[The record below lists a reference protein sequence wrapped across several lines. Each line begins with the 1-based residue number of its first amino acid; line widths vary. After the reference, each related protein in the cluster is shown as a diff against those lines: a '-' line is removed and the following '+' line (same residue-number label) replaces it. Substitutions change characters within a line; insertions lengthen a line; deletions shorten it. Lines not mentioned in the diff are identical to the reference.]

1 MIPAKLAH
9 FGFLALPD
17 YSMIALANAIEACR
31 MANRCV
37 GRAVYRWTLFGLD
50 ERPVRAS
57 NGLTMAPA
65 LALDRAHAPDLL
77 FVCGGVDVRS
87 AVSRGLRAT
96 LRRAA
101 RNGTPLGA
109 LCTGTFALAEAGL
122 LDGYRCAVHWEDAAA
137 MREEFPAIE
146 VVNELF
152 VLDRDRL
159 TCTGGIGPLDMMLFL
174 IEAKLGRE
182 IAEQVSVTFILDR
195 IRGGAE
201 RQPIHEHDRVSLNH
215 PLLGRAMAMIEDGV
229 GEKQHPAEVA
239 AALGIS
245 LRQLQRLF
253 RAHLGESPAS
263 FIRRLRLKRAQ
274 TMLQLMKMP
283 VTEVAT
289 ACGFGSGAYFANA
302 YRAHFGY
309 SPRAERQIRTMADV
323 SPRSAGGTLVG
334 ALWWEHSRDC
344 GR

>member
-1 MIPAKLAH
+1 MNPAKLAH
-9 FGFLALPD
+9 FGFLTLPD
-17 YSMIALANAIEACR
+17 YSMIALTNAIEACR

-37 GRAVYRWTLFGLD
+37 GRTVYRWTLFGLD

-57 NGLTMAPA
+57 NGLTMAPTIP
-65 LALDRAHAPDLL
+65 LDRAHPPDILPDLL

-87 AVSRGLRAT
+87 VVSRKLIASLRK
-96 LRRAA
+96 LA
-101 RNGTPLGA
+101 RDGIPLGA

-122 LDGYRCAVHWEDAAA
+122 LDFHRCAVHWEDAAA

-174 IEAKLGRE
+174 IEARLGRE

-215 PLLGRAMAMIEDGV
+215 PLLGRALAMIEDGIA
-229 GEKQHPAEVA
+229 ERQHPAEVA

-253 RAHLGESPAS
+253 RTHLGESPAS
-263 FIRRLRLKRAQ
+263 FIKTLRLKRAQ
-274 TMLQLMKMP
+274 TMLQMMKMP
-283 VTEVAT
+283 VTEVAV
-289 ACGFGSGAYFANA
+289 ACGFGSNAYFANA

-309 SPRAERQIRTMADV
+309 SPRAERQIRAMADA
-323 SPRSAGGTLVG
+323 SPRSAG
-334 ALWWEHSRDC
+334 ALA
-344 GR
+344 